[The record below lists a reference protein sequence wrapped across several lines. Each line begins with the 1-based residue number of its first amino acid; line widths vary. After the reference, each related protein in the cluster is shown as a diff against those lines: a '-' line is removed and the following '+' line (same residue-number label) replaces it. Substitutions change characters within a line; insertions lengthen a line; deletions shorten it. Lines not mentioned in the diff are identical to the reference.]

1 MSFRHTMITQ
11 FFYEEDR
18 EDIKEL
24 LQVFESHLDSVEPL
38 YSKYG
43 RLRWIAMQSRDL
55 NNYDVEDEELPKLIE
70 EAKGIL
76 QGDLDIVVAW
86 ESENEK
92 PRQRV
97 FTIKGRGDMTRLE
110 YLESTKPN
118 TEGRS

>member
-11 FFYEEDR
+11 FLYEEDKA
-18 EDIKEL
+18 DLKEL
-24 LQVFESHLDSVEPL
+24 IQVFESHLDSVEPL

-55 NNYDVEDEELPKLIE
+55 NNYDVENEELPKLVE
-70 EAKGIL
+70 NAKGIL

-86 ESENEK
+86 EAENEK

-97 FTIKGRGDMTRLE
+97 FTIKGRGNMTVEE
-110 YLESTKPN
+110 YLAHPRKDK
-118 TEGRS
+118 